1 MKNFSENYKREF
13 KKEALQFLFLC
24 DKRDGNIL
32 LNKNSDTGEFVRLA
46 CIALA
51 LSYKKMFLKI
61 VATAEKNFD
70 EFFKELAD
78 RNDNFELICKWTNE
92 FIENIENSKAKELVR
107 EYWRQTEKK
116 LDRNNFTVKQLLFL

>member
-1 MKNFSENYKREF
+1 MNNFSENYKREF
-13 KKEALQFLFLC
+13 KKEALQFLFLSGE
-24 DKRDGNIL
+24 KDGNIL

-51 LSYKKMFLKI
+51 FGYKKMFLKI

-70 EFFKELAD
+70 EFFKELAN

>member
-13 KKEALQFLFLC
+13 EKEAMQFLFLC

-51 LSYKKMFLKI
+51 FGYKKMFLKI

-70 EFFKELAD
+70 KFFKELAD

>member
-1 MKNFSENYKREF
+1 MNNFSENYKREL
-13 KKEALQFLFLC
+13 KKEALQFLFLSGE
-24 DKRDGNIL
+24 KDGNIL

-51 LSYKKMFLKI
+51 FGYKKMFLKI

-70 EFFKELAD
+70 EFFKELAN

-116 LDRNNFTVKQLLFL
+116 LDRNNFTVKQLLLL